1 VKYIKRN
8 VIRVIRELEE
18 SVEKFVG
25 TTEAHLG
32 MQLQG
37 WALLL
42 ELFRF
47 AREAW
52 EEVVASV
59 FGCG

>member
-1 VKYIKRN
+1 VKNIKRN

-25 TTEAHLG
+25 TIEAHLG
-32 MQLQG
+32 LQLQG

-52 EEVVASV
+52 EEVVA
-59 FGCG
+59 

>member
-1 VKYIKRN
+1 MKNIKRN

-25 TTEAHLG
+25 TIEAHLEV
-32 MQLQG
+32 QLQG

-42 ELFRF
+42 ELFQF

-52 EEVVASV
+52 EEVVA
-59 FGCG
+59 

>member
-1 VKYIKRN
+1 MKKIKRK

-25 TTEAHLG
+25 TMEAHLEA
-32 MQLQG
+32 QLQG

-47 AREAW
+47 VREAW
-52 EEVVASV
+52 EEVVA
-59 FGCG
+59 